1 MYVIGNSNYLYLS
14 GTFLKVGEGLT
25 LSKKKIKTEKTPFQ
39 ISTIMSIMGRGGG
52 LLAGTYISIFNFIVN
67 SFFFLLPLFYIKS
80 GGNSIIIFF
89 FIYYFEKRVCCKKKW
104 GPGLPLSLILRACLL
119 NAYTKSPHRPQMTYW
134 QSQITISHW
143 NFCWNTRT

>member
-1 MYVIGNSNYLYLS
+1 M
-14 GTFLKVGEGLT
+14 KVGEGQT
-25 LSKKKIKTEKTPFQ
+25 LSKKKLKRRKHLSKFPQ
-39 ISTIMSIMGRGGG
+39 SCQSWGGGGG

-134 QSQITISHW
+134 QSQITISH
-143 NFCWNTRT
+143 